1 MDESTINRDSFD
13 RQLGA
18 IEDLPDVLSTK
29 ATTIVDT
36 TPIIGLAQT
45 FIIQSYRQRD
55 VGDRVFLQF
64 VDAQGTKRIVIP
76 PKVAQAI
83 ARQRSAL
90 TKKSRSK
97 GAREAQNGRRP
108 GFLNMST
115 EARAEARTKAAATR
129 AKKAAKRKSR
139 RANAQATA

>member
-13 RQLGA
+13 RQLGL
-18 IEDLPDVLSTK
+18 IEDLPDVVATK

-36 TPIIGLAQT
+36 TPMIGMSQT

-55 VGDRVFLQF
+55 YGDRVFLQF
-64 VDAQGTKRIVIP
+64 VDSEGTTRIVIP
-76 PKVAQAI
+76 PKVAEAI
-83 ARQRSAL
+83 ARQRVAL
-90 TKKSRSK
+90 TKKSRSRA
-97 GAREAQNGRRP
+97 AREAQNGRQP
-108 GFLNMST
+108 GFLNMSK

-139 RANAQATA
+139 RANVRATA

>member
-45 FIIQSYRQRD
+45 FII
-55 VGDRVFLQF
+55 QF